1 MNEMAGRAGVV
12 TGGAQGI
19 GLAIATTLVREGAS
33 VVLADLD
40 VDTATKAAE
49 SLSATGPG
57 KAIASACDVT
67 SEEHVAAAVTACTE
81 AFGSLD
87 FWVNNAG
94 ITRDKTLRNMTLDDF
109 RQVIDIHLIGGWL
122 GTRAAAGVMREQG
135 RGGAMVNISSISGK
149 VGNPGQTNYSA
160 AKAGLVGMTKAAAK
174 ELGRYGIRVN
184 AVQPGLIKTR
194 MTEAMKQDVFQARIA
209 EIPLGRAGETDEV
222 AEVVLFLLSD
232 RSSYMTG
239 TVLEIGGGRHI

>member
-1 MNEMAGRAGVV
+1 MAGRAGVV

-19 GLAIATTLVREGAS
+19 GLAIAAALVREGAA

-40 VDTATKAAE
+40 LETAKASAE
-49 SLSATGPG
+49 ELTAAGPG
-57 KAIASACDVT
+57 KAIACACDVT
-67 SEEHVAAAVTACTE
+67 SEEQVNAAVAACTD

-94 ITRDKTLRNMTLDDF
+94 ITRDKTLRNMSLDDF

-122 GTRAAAGVMREQG
+122 GTRAAAAVMREQG
-135 RGGAMVNISSISGK
+135 RGAMVNISSISGK

-160 AKAGLVGMTKAAAK
+160 AKAGLIGLTKAAAK

-194 MTEAMKQDVFQARIA
+194 MTEAMKQDVYQARIA

>member
-1 MNEMAGRAGVV
+1 MTEMAGRGGVV

-19 GLAIATTLVREGAS
+19 GLAIATALVREGAS

-40 VDTATKAAE
+40 LDTATKAAE
-49 SLSATGPG
+49 ALSARGPG
-57 KAIASACDVT
+57 RAIAARCDVT
-67 SEEHVAAAVTACTE
+67 SEEQIAATVTACTD
-81 AFGSLD
+81 AYGSLD

-109 RQVIDIHLIGGWL
+109 RQVIDVHLVGGWL
-122 GTRAAAGVMREQG
+122 GTRAAAAVMREQG
-135 RGGAMVNISSISGK
+135 RGAMVNISSISGK

-160 AKAGLVGMTKAAAK
+160 AKAGLVGLTKAAAK
-174 ELGRYGIRVN
+174 ELARYGIRVN
-184 AVQPGLIKTR
+184 AVQPGLIRTT
-194 MTEAMKQDVFQARIA
+194 MTASMKQEVFQSRIA
-209 EIPLGRAGETDEV
+209 EIPLARVGEPEEV

>member
-1 MNEMAGRAGVV
+1 MDELAGRAGVV

-19 GLAIATTLVREGAS
+19 GLAIATALVREGAA

-40 VDTATKAAE
+40 LETATKAAAE
-49 SLSATGPG
+49 LSAAGPG
-57 KAIASACDVT
+57 KAIACACDVT
-67 SEEHVAAAVTACTE
+67 SEEQVAAAVTACTD
-81 AFGSLD
+81 AFASLD

-94 ITRDKTLRNMTLDDF
+94 ITRDKTLRNMSLDDF
-109 RQVIDIHLIGGWL
+109 RQVIDIHLVGGWL
-122 GTRAAAGVMREQG
+122 GTRAAAAVMREQG

-160 AKAGLVGMTKAAAK
+160 AKAGLIGLTKAAAK

-194 MTEAMKQDVFQARIA
+194 MTEAMKQDVYQARIA
-209 EIPLGRAGETDEV
+209 EIPLGRAGETEEV

>member
-1 MNEMAGRAGVV
+1 MDEMAGRAGVV

-19 GLAIATTLVREGAS
+19 GLAIAAALVREGAA

-40 VDTATKAAE
+40 LDTAKASAE
-49 SLSATGPG
+49 SLTAAGPG
-57 KAIASACDVT
+57 KAIACACDVT
-67 SEEHVAAAVTACTE
+67 SEEQVAAAVTACTD

-94 ITRDKTLRNMTLDDF
+94 VTRDKTLRNMSLDDF
-109 RQVIDIHLIGGWL
+109 RQVIDIHLVGGWL
-122 GTRAAAGVMREQG
+122 GTRAAAAVMREQG
-135 RGGAMVNISSISGK
+135 RGAMVNISSISGK

-160 AKAGLVGMTKAAAK
+160 AKAGLIGLTKAAAK

-194 MTEAMKQDVFQARIA
+194 MTEAMKQDVYQARIA

>member
-1 MNEMAGRAGVV
+1 MAGRAGVV

-19 GLAIATTLVREGAS
+19 GLAIATVLVREGAA
-33 VVLADLD
+33 VVLADRDLE
-40 VDTATKAAE
+40 TATKAAE
-49 SLSATGPG
+49 GLSAAGPG
-57 KAIASACDVT
+57 RAIACACDVT
-67 SEEHVAAAVTACTE
+67 SEEQVAATVTTCTE

-94 ITRDKTLRNMTLDDF
+94 ITRDKTLRNMTLEDF
-109 RQVIDIHLIGGWL
+109 RQVIDVHLVGGWL
-122 GTRAAAGVMREQG
+122 GTRAAAAVMREQG
-135 RGGAMVNISSISGK
+135 RGAMVNISSISGK

-160 AKAGLVGMTKAAAK
+160 AKAGLVGLTKAAAK
-174 ELGRYGIRVN
+174 ELARYGIRVN
-184 AVQPGLIKTR
+184 AVQPGLIRTT
-194 MTEAMKQDVFQARIA
+194 MTEAMKPEVYQSRIA
-209 EIPLGRAGETDEV
+209 EIPLARPGEPEEV

>member
-19 GLAIATTLVREGAS
+19 GLAIATALIREGAA

-40 VDTATKAAE
+40 LETATKAAQV
-49 SLSATGPG
+49 LSTAGPG
-57 KAIASACDVT
+57 RAIACACDVT
-67 SEEHVAAAVTACTE
+67 SEEQVAATVTACTDG
-81 AFGSLD
+81 FGSLD

-94 ITRDKTLRNMTLDDF
+94 ITRDKTLRNMTLEDF
-109 RQVIDIHLIGGWL
+109 RKVIDVHLVGGWL
-122 GTRAAAGVMREQG
+122 GTRAAAAVMREQG
-135 RGGAMVNISSISGK
+135 RGAMVNISSISGK

-160 AKAGLVGMTKAAAK
+160 AKAGLVGLTKAAAK
-174 ELGRYGIRVN
+174 ELARYGIRVN
-184 AVQPGLIKTR
+184 AVQPGLIRTT
-194 MTEAMKQDVFQARIA
+194 MTEAMKPEVFQSRIA
-209 EIPLGRAGETDEV
+209 EIPLARAGEPEEV

>member
-1 MNEMAGRAGVV
+1 MAGRAGVV

-19 GLAIATTLVREGAS
+19 GLAIATALVREGAS

-40 VDTATKAAE
+40 LDTATASAE
-49 SLSATGPG
+49 SLTTAGPG
-57 KAIASACDVT
+57 RAVACACDVT
-67 SEEHVAAAVTACTE
+67 SEEQIAAVAAACTD

-94 ITRDKTLRNMTLDDF
+94 ITRDKTLRNMALDDF
-109 RQVIDIHLIGGWL
+109 KQVIDIHLVGGWL
-122 GTRAAAGVMREQG
+122 GTRAAAAVMREQG

-160 AKAGLVGMTKAAAK
+160 AKAGLIGLTKAAAK

-194 MTEAMKQDVFQARIA
+194 MTEAMKQEVYQARIA
-209 EIPLGRAGETDEV
+209 EIPLGRVGEVAEV

>member
-1 MNEMAGRAGVV
+1 VDEMAGRAGVV

-19 GLAIATTLVREGAS
+19 GLAIAEALVREGAA

-40 VDTATKAAE
+40 LDTATASAE
-49 SLSATGPG
+49 SLTAAGPG
-57 KAIASACDVT
+57 KAIACACDVT
-67 SEEHVAAAVTACTE
+67 SEEQVAAAVTACTD
-81 AFGSLD
+81 AFGSLE

-94 ITRDKTLRNMTLDDF
+94 ITRDKTLRNMSLDDF
-109 RQVIDIHLIGGWL
+109 RQVIDIHLVGGWL
-122 GTRAAAGVMREQG
+122 GTRAASAVMREQG
-135 RGGAMVNISSISGK
+135 RGAMVNISSISGK

-160 AKAGLVGMTKAAAK
+160 AKAGLIGLTKAAAK

-194 MTEAMKQDVFQARIA
+194 MTEAMKQDVYQARIA

>member
-1 MNEMAGRAGVV
+1 VDEMAGRAGVV

-19 GLAIATTLVREGAS
+19 GLAIAAALVREGAA

-40 VDTATKAAE
+40 LDTATASAEELTAA
-49 SLSATGPG
+49 GPG
-57 KAIASACDVT
+57 KAIACACDVT
-67 SEEHVAAAVTACTE
+67 SEEQVAAAVTACTD

-94 ITRDKTLRNMTLDDF
+94 ITRDKTLRNMSLDDF
-109 RQVIDIHLIGGWL
+109 RQVIDIHLVGGWL
-122 GTRAAAGVMREQG
+122 GTRAAAAVMREQG
-135 RGGAMVNISSISGK
+135 RGAMVNISSISGK
-149 VGNPGQTNYSA
+149 VGNPWQTNYSA
-160 AKAGLVGMTKAAAK
+160 AKAGLIGLTKAAAK

-194 MTEAMKQDVFQARIA
+194 MTEAMKQDVYQARIA

>member
-1 MNEMAGRAGVV
+1 MAGRAGVV

-19 GLAIATTLVREGAS
+19 GLAIATVLVREGAS
-33 VVLADLD
+33 VVLADRDL
-40 VDTATKAAE
+40 DTATQAAE
-49 SLSATGPG
+49 ALTAQGPG
-57 KAIASACDVT
+57 RAIAAGCDVT
-67 SEEHVAAAVTACTE
+67 SEEQVAATVTACTD
-81 AFGSLD
+81 AYGSLD

-94 ITRDKTLRNMTLDDF
+94 VTRDKTLRNMTLEDF
-109 RQVIDIHLIGGWL
+109 RAVIDVHLIGGWL
-122 GTRAAAGVMREQG
+122 GTRAAAAVMREQG
-135 RGGAMVNISSISGK
+135 RGAMVNISSISGK

-174 ELGRYGIRVN
+174 ELARYGIRVN
-184 AVQPGLIKTR
+184 AVQPGLIRTT
-194 MTEAMKQDVFQARIA
+194 MIEAMKPEVVQSRIA
-209 EIPLGRAGETDEV
+209 EIPLGRVGEPDEV

>member
-19 GLAIATTLVREGAS
+19 GLAIATSLVREGAS

-40 VDTATKAAE
+40 LETATRSAE
-49 SLSATGPG
+49 ALTTAGPG
-57 KAIASACDVT
+57 RAIACACDVT
-67 SEEHVAAAVTACTE
+67 SEDQINGAVTACTD

-109 RQVIDIHLIGGWL
+109 KQVIDIHLVGGWL
-122 GTRAAAGVMREQG
+122 GTRAAAAVMREQG
-135 RGGAMVNISSISGK
+135 RGAMVNISSISGK

-194 MTEAMKQDVFQARIA
+194 MTEAMKPDVYQARIA
-209 EIPLGRAGETDEV
+209 EIPLGRVGETEEV

>member
-19 GLAIATTLVREGAS
+19 GLAIAAALVREGAA

-40 VDTATKAAE
+40 LDTATKAAE
-49 SLSATGPG
+49 ALTTAGPG
-57 KAIASACDVT
+57 RACACACNVT
-67 SEEHVAAAVTACTE
+67 SEEQVEAAVKACTD
-81 AFGSLD
+81 AYGSLD

-94 ITRDKTLRNMTLDDF
+94 VTRDKTLRNMTLDDF
-109 RQVIDIHLIGGWL
+109 RQVIDIHLVGGWL
-122 GTRAAAGVMREQG
+122 GTRAAAAVMREQKSG
-135 RGGAMVNISSISGK
+135 VMVNISSISGK

-160 AKAGLVGMTKAAAK
+160 AKAGLVGLTKAAAK

-184 AVQPGLIKTR
+184 AVQPGLINTR
-194 MTEAMKQDVFQARIA
+194 MTEAMKQEVFQARIA
-209 EIPLGRAGETDEV
+209 EIPLARAGEPEEV

>member
-19 GLAIATTLVREGAS
+19 GLAIAAALVREGAA

-40 VDTATKAAE
+40 EGAATESAA
-49 SLSATGPG
+49 SLSAAGPG
-57 KAIASACDVT
+57 KAIACACDVT
-67 SEEHVAAAVTACTE
+67 SEDQVAAAVTACTD

-94 ITRDKTLRNMTLDDF
+94 ITRDKTLRNMSLDDF
-109 RQVIDIHLIGGWL
+109 RQVIDIHLVGGWL
-122 GTRAAAGVMREQG
+122 GTRAAAAVMREQG
-135 RGGAMVNISSISGK
+135 RGAMVNISSISGK

-160 AKAGLVGMTKAAAK
+160 AKAGLVGLTKAAAK

-184 AVQPGLIKTR
+184 AVQPGLIRTR
-194 MTEAMKQDVFQARIA
+194 MTEAMKQDVYQARIA
-209 EIPLGRAGETDEV
+209 EIPLGRVGETDEV